1 MSGELGKLTVELAA
15 NVARLQSDM
24 GKAVQV
30 AQNASGRIVQS
41 LEPISSQFD
50 NISGKAAIMSGK
62 FMAITAAVRQVAGVA
77 RAVFAP
83 AMDAVESY
91 NASVVKAAAMITS
104 MTAAKGGNIAE
115 QYKQAKEYA
124 AGLQEE
130 LIAMDAR
137 SIANAR
143 QIGLMNEE
151 FIKGGVLLDINNQK
165 QKEGFENIANALAV
179 IAAGTSNANL
189 QFSQEIRGLMSGVDR
204 PENALF
210 RQLQAID
217 PALKEHIKL
226 WKEQGTL
233 IENVGSLLV
242 GYKAASGDI
251 SSLWTTIT
259 STFKT
264 LYDQVLRS
272 GMQVAF
278 QNIVQTA
285 QGFNEWIRE
294 HKDQLGQI
302 INKGWLAMR
311 GIVESI
317 GMLLEPFVPML
328 KGIAYRVNLI
338 LDGWGMIAA
347 VALPTVT
354 EKLMGIVKVGLYF
367 AEIVRSTAAMFS
379 DFIGVLGTGLVSL
392 GKAAMQ
398 SMVGDFSGAQETLAG
413 VMSGAY
419 AQALKR
425 NADST
430 KNTFNALKSEF
441 AGLFDLSGFDQRMAE
456 YNRSGAGKA
465 AITKRPDIKTGAG
478 SETEEQRKEAEKL
491 AVKLGEIRNL
501 ETEALEAA
509 ASFSKWSLGNLA
521 NLSPAISGPS
531 LLGPVGDPT
540 AAWKMSPEEMEK
552 MAAAQRSIQEATTR
566 QQLAAVE
573 AMERFGQISQPDA
586 LRRKIE
592 LERQSLEYQQQAL
605 EAINQNADEGR
616 LAWLEQATAID
627 ETRYRIIDLQKQL
640 NDTTAIGGMM
650 SAMQDYAREAQNLG
664 AQVKDF
670 STGVFQGMENAMVN
684 FVKTGKMNFKDLA
697 NSIIEDLIRIAI
709 RASITGPLASAIG
722 GINWGS
728 MFSNSSAPQAGYGM
742 SGGLLASA
750 AGGYDI
756 PSGINPVTQLHE
768 REMVLPAQYADV
780 IRSMAGGG
788 SSAPSVIVNIENKTG
803 QQMTA
808 KQGGMQFDGKQ
819 FVISTIVENVENNG
833 VLRGMMAG
841 AGAY

>member
-1 MSGELGKLTVELAA
+1 M
-15 NVARLQSDM
+15 
-24 GKAVQV
+24 
-30 AQNASGRIVQS
+30 
-41 LEPISSQFD
+41 
-50 NISGKAAIMSGK
+50 
-62 FMAITAAVRQVAGVA
+62 
-77 RAVFAP
+77 
-83 AMDAVESY
+83 
-91 NASVVKAAAMITS
+91 
-104 MTAAKGGNIAE
+104 
-115 QYKQAKEYA
+115 
-124 AGLQEE
+124 
-130 LIAMDAR
+130 
-137 SIANAR
+137 
-143 QIGLMNEE
+143 
-151 FIKGGVLLDINNQK
+151 
-165 QKEGFENIANALAV
+165 
-179 IAAGTSNANL
+179 
-189 QFSQEIRGLMSGVDR
+189 
-204 PENALF
+204 
-210 RQLQAID
+210 
-217 PALKEHIKL
+217 
-226 WKEQGTL
+226 
-233 IENVGSLLV
+233 

-302 INKGWLAMR
+302 INKGWMVMR
-311 GIVESI
+311 GIIESI

-354 EKLMGIVKVGLYF
+354 EKLMGIVKIGLYF
-367 AEIVRSTAAMFS
+367 AEIIRSTIAMFT
-379 DFIGVLGTGLVSL
+379 DFIGMMGTGLVSL

-398 SMVGDFSGAQETLAG
+398 AMVGNFTGAQETLANAMGG
-413 VMSGAY
+413 VYSEL
-419 AQALKR
+419 LKR
-425 NADST
+425 NAEST
-430 KNTFNALKSEF
+430 RGTFNALKSEF
-441 AGLFDLSGFDQRMAE
+441 NGLFDLSGFDKRMAD
-456 YNRSGAGKA
+456 YNRSGIGKVSA
-465 AITKRPDIKTGAG
+465 SNRPDIKSGTA
-478 SETEEQRKEAEKL
+478 SETEKHRKEAEKL

-509 ASFSKWSLGNLA
+509 ASFSKWSLSSLSNLA
-521 NLSPAISGPS
+521 PAVSGPS

-540 AAWKMSPEEMEK
+540 SAWKLSPEEMEK

-670 STGVFQGMENAMVN
+670 STGVFQGMENAMAS

-709 RASITGPLASAIG
+709 RASITGPLAQAFGSAIG
-722 GINWGS
+722 GWFGGGA
-728 MFSNSSAPQAGYGM
+728 APQSGYGM

-750 AGGYDI
+750 AGGFDI

-780 IRSMAGGG
+780 IRSMAGGV
-788 SSAPSVIVNIENKTG
+788 SSAPSVVVNIENRTG
-803 QQMTA
+803 QQMSA

-819 FVISTIVENVENNG
+819 FVISTIIENVQQNG

-841 AGAY
+841 GGAY

>member
-317 GMLLEPFVPML
+317 GMLLEPFVP
-328 KGIAYRVNLI
+328 
-338 LDGWGMIAA
+338 
-347 VALPTVT
+347 
-354 EKLMGIVKVGLYF
+354 
-367 AEIVRSTAAMFS
+367 
-379 DFIGVLGTGLVSL
+379 
-392 GKAAMQ
+392 
-398 SMVGDFSGAQETLAG
+398 
-413 VMSGAY
+413 
-419 AQALKR
+419 
-425 NADST
+425 
-430 KNTFNALKSEF
+430 
-441 AGLFDLSGFDQRMAE
+441 
-456 YNRSGAGKA
+456 
-465 AITKRPDIKTGAG
+465 
-478 SETEEQRKEAEKL
+478 
-491 AVKLGEIRNL
+491 
-501 ETEALEAA
+501 
-509 ASFSKWSLGNLA
+509 KW
-521 NLSPAISGPS
+521 PC
-531 LLGPVGDPT
+531 
-540 AAWKMSPEEMEK
+540 
-552 MAAAQRSIQEATTR
+552 
-566 QQLAAVE
+566 
-573 AMERFGQISQPDA
+573 
-586 LRRKIE
+586 
-592 LERQSLEYQQQAL
+592 RQSL
-605 EAINQNADEGR
+605 
-616 LAWLEQATAID
+616 
-627 ETRYRIIDLQKQL
+627 K
-640 NDTTAIGGMM
+640 
-650 SAMQDYAREAQNLG
+650 S
-664 AQVKDF
+664 
-670 STGVFQGMENAMVN
+670 
-684 FVKTGKMNFKDLA
+684 
-697 NSIIEDLIRIAI
+697 
-709 RASITGPLASAIG
+709 
-722 GINWGS
+722 
-728 MFSNSSAPQAGYGM
+728 
-742 SGGLLASA
+742 
-750 AGGYDI
+750 
-756 PSGINPVTQLHE
+756 
-768 REMVLPAQYADV
+768 
-780 IRSMAGGG
+780 
-788 SSAPSVIVNIENKTG
+788 
-803 QQMTA
+803 
-808 KQGGMQFDGKQ
+808 
-819 FVISTIVENVENNG
+819 
-833 VLRGMMAG
+833 
-841 AGAY
+841 